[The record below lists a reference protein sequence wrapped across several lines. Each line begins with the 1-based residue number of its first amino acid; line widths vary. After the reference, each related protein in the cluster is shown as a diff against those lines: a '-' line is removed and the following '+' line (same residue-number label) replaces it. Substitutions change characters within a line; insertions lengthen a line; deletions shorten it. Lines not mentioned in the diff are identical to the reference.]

1 LKNQGFAKYLLLG
14 SAEKSKAVFENIIA
28 KLVEAMLG
36 GGPQAFVAIL
46 AVIIALLLWERRRL
60 LGDISKK
67 DEKIEKIIDDY
78 YKGNLS
84 LSEALTHLKLVLY
97 EIKGRI
103 E

>member
-1 LKNQGFAKYLLLG
+1 
-14 SAEKSKAVFENIIA
+14 VFESIIQ
-28 KLVEAMLG
+28 KLLEAMLA

-46 AVIIALLLWERRRL
+46 ALIVALLLLERRRL
-60 LGDISKK
+60 VADIQKK
-67 DEKIEKIIDDY
+67 DDKIEKIIDDY

-103 E
+103 Q

>member
-1 LKNQGFAKYLLLG
+1 M
-14 SAEKSKAVFENIIA
+14 FESVIQ

-46 AVIIALLLWERRRL
+46 AIIIGVLLFERRRL
-60 LGDISKK
+60 IADVTKK